1 MIKKFDQFIKEA
13 YEELS
18 TDSSS
23 IIRSKKEV
31 NNYKRWIDE
40 YRQKANMLRTIYQTF
55 EDDDDLLKKLKANK
69 IIDEFELDKSNPR
82 KVRET
87 DIKDPN
93 KIKFENPLLGELANI
108 EEKNRMIKDLTA
120 DKLAQD
126 KTISDRKREI
136 TGNERL
142 RPSYVKDIEQMEE
155 KLKLISKDIKELEK
169 EIKDLKTNA
178 QKKLTFFQRELAY
191 KSRLLE
197 DDIQDRRQP
206 DITGQSPK

>member
-31 NNYKRWIDE
+31 NNHKRWIDE

-87 DIKDPN
+87 NIKDPN

-120 DKLAQD
+120 DKLAQE
-126 KTISDRKREI
+126 KTISDRKIEI

-142 RPSYVKDIEQMEE
+142 RPSYVKDIEQMGE

-169 EIKDLKTNA
+169 EIKDLKSNA

>member
-1 MIKKFDQFIKEA
+1 MIKNFNQFIKEA
-13 YEELS
+13 FEELP

-40 YRQKANMLRTIYQTF
+40 YRQKANTLRTIYQTF

-69 IIDEFELDKSNPR
+69 MIDEFELDKSNPR

-87 DIKDPN
+87 NIKDPN

-120 DKLAQD
+120 DKLAQE
-126 KTISDRKREI
+126 KTLSERQRESDRNKRLKSSFDDDVE
-136 TGNERL
+136 GL
-142 RPSYVKDIEQMEE
+142 KE
-155 KLKLISKDIKELEK
+155 KLKLIAKDIQELEK
-169 EIKDLKTNA
+169 EVQTMRSQA
-178 QKKLTFFQRELAY
+178 QKKLTFMQQELSG
-191 KSRLLE
+191 KSLILQ
-197 DDIQDRRQP
+197 DDIEDRRQTNTA
-206 DITGQSPK
+206 DQSTK